1 MRVVATTASVRVM
14 NELWSAAMKVNRR
27 SFFGV
32 AAASPF
38 AAREAATK
46 AIEAAQMEVS
56 GMSLHS
62 DSLYTGTSYVDFN
75 DDDTPSKTL
84 WDVIKEMGMPEWK
97 KDDLWDDAKRSRTI
111 DPDIAA
117 MRSVS
122 MSAKLDMQWKRNYE
136 TLIARAYKQQEMELL
151 KHKFFKTHTDVSE
164 Y

>member
-1 MRVVATTASVRVM
+1 M
-14 NELWSAAMKVNRR
+14 NVNRR

-38 AAREAATK
+38 AAREAAAK
-46 AIEAAQMEVS
+46 AVEAAQMEMS
-56 GMSLHS
+56 GMSTFS
-62 DSLYTGTSYVDFN
+62 DSLYTGTTYVEF

-84 WDVIKEMGMPEWK
+84 WDVIKEVGMPEWK

-122 MSAKLDMQWKRNYE
+122 MTAKLDMQWKRNYQ
-136 TLIARAYKQQEMELL
+136 TLVERAYKQQEMELL
-151 KHKFFKTHTDVSE
+151 KHRFFKKHTDISE